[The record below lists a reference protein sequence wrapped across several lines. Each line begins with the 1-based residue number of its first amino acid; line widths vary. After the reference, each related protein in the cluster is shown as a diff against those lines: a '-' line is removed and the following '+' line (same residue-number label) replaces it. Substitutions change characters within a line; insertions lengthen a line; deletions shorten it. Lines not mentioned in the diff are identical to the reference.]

1 PDHRLHRV
9 PEAAGPR
16 VRPDR
21 ADGWNGAHRRA
32 ERVGVDP
39 RGRAPGAQVP
49 DANLRAV
56 GRTAERAADDVGPGL
71 VLLRTGRRTSEL
83 AARWAGA
90 PASLPGHRPSGAAA
104 LWQHAPSVPAPGS
117 CRPPGRLSHF
127 ERPCAPGPSC
137 SVDAPTRSARRA

>member
-1 PDHRLHRV
+1 QGAGLERGDPRLAGRPDQVVRRHLLRRVPDAPDHRLHRV

-104 LWQHAPSVPAPGS
+104 L
-117 CRPPGRLSHF
+117 
-127 ERPCAPGPSC
+127 
-137 SVDAPTRSARRA
+137 